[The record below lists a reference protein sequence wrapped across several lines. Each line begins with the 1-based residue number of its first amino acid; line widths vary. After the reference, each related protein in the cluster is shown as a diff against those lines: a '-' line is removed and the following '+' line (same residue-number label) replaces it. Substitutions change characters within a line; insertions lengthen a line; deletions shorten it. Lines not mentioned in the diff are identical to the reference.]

1 MLNSDQTAKKEGH
14 TSSEAVFPWETPV
27 QYVKGVGPTRAILLG
42 KLGIGT
48 LEDLLYF
55 FPFRY
60 EDRTALKK
68 IASLLPGEEQTILG
82 EVRAVSLV
90 ETPRKR
96 MKIVDV
102 ALSDETGLLHAKW
115 FNQAYLKEYFRV
127 GEKVMLSGRTKANAY
142 SGGRLEMESPQY
154 EKLDE
159 KEPQI
164 HTGRIVPIYHETKGL
179 TSRQIR
185 SLMMGALNRYV
196 RMVPE
201 MLPPGLI
208 RKYKFLPL
216 SQAIYNLHFPSG
228 EWDVALFNSGESP
241 PHHRLSFDEL
251 FLLQTGLAVRKKMR
265 AEEETG
271 IAFSRPSD
279 SLRQLRD
286 LIPFKLTG
294 AQERVLS
301 QVKEDMAGIKPMN
314 RLIQGDVGSGKTIVA
329 LMAILIAIDHGC
341 QAAFMAPTEIL
352 AEQHLHTLKR
362 YLEKLGKTVVLLTS
376 EIKKKEKNAALLQ
389 IESGESD
396 LVIGTH
402 ALIQEGVHFKKLGL
416 TVVDEQHKF
425 GVLQRAKLRQKGVLP
440 DMLIMTATPIPRT
453 LGMTVYGDLNISVI
467 DELPPGRSPIRT
479 SLFYGKKRDRAYQMI
494 EEELKKGRQGYVV
507 CPLVVES
514 EKVDLRAAT
523 ELYDD
528 LKKEIFRHRRIGLLH
543 GRLKRDEKELIM
555 RDFKE
560 GRIDLLIATTVV
572 EVGID
577 VPNATIMLIEHVE
590 RFGLAQLH
598 QLRGRVGRGSGQS
611 YCLMV
616 AEFPLSKEGRRRLEA
631 MVRSN
636 DGFKI
641 AEVDLEIRG
650 PGEFFGTRQSGLPA
664 LRVANLI
671 RDVKILE
678 SARKEAFEWVD
689 RHPHLE
695 DPESRPLRSF
705 MERKW
710 RGKLEWLTTA

>member
-1 MLNSDQTAKKEGH
+1 MNAYQAEKKEEP
-14 TSSEAVFPWETPV
+14 TYNESVFPWETPV
-27 QYVKGVGPTRAILLG
+27 QYVKGVGPARAIFMA
-42 KLGIGT
+42 KLGIET

-68 IASLLPGEEQTILG
+68 IASLLPSEEQTILG

-102 ALSDETGLLHAKW
+102 ALSDETGILHAKW
-115 FNQAYLKEYFRV
+115 FNQSYLKEYFKV

-196 RMVPE
+196 RMIPE
-201 MLPPGLI
+201 MLPTELI
-208 RKYKFLPL
+208 KKYKFLPL
-216 SQAIYNLHFPSG
+216 SKAIYSLHFPSNEG
-228 EWDVALFNSGESP
+228 DAALFNSGKSL
-241 PHHRLSFDEL
+241 PHKRLSFDEL
-251 FLLQTGLAVRKKMR
+251 FLLQTGLALRKR
-265 AEEETG
+265 SRTEEERG
-271 IAFSRPSD
+271 IAFSRPGT
-279 SLRQLRD
+279 LLTELRD
-286 LIPFKLTG
+286 LIPFELTG

-301 QVKEDMAGIKPMN
+301 QIKKDMAEIKPMN

-329 LMAILIAIDHGC
+329 LMAVLIAIEHGF

-352 AEQHLHTLKR
+352 AEQHFQTLGK
-362 YLEKLGKTVVLLTS
+362 YLKKLGKTVVLLTS
-376 EIKKKEKNAALLQ
+376 DMKKKEKNVALLE
-389 IESGESD
+389 IESGVSD

-453 LGMTVYGDLNISVI
+453 LGMTVYGDLNISII

-479 SLFYGKKRDRAYQMI
+479 SLFYGKRRDRAYRMI
-494 EEELKKGRQGYVV
+494 EGELKKGRQGYVV
-507 CPLVVES
+507 CPLVVAS
-514 EKVDLRAAT
+514 EKIDLRAAT
-523 ELYDD
+523 ELYED

-543 GRLKRDEKELIM
+543 GRLKREEKDRIM

-560 GRIDLLIATTVV
+560 GRVDLLIATTVV

-598 QLRGRVGRGSGQS
+598 QLRGRVGRGSEQS
-611 YCLMV
+611 HCLMV
-616 AEFPLSKEGRRRLEA
+616 AEFPLSKEGKRRLEA
-631 MVRSN
+631 MVGSN

-678 SARKEAFEWVD
+678 AARKDAFEWVD
-689 RHPHLE
+689 RHPHLK

>member
-1 MLNSDQTAKKEGH
+1 MFQAAKKNGPVQREGI
-14 TSSEAVFPWETPV
+14 FPWETPI
-27 QYVKGVGPTRAILLG
+27 QYVKGVGPVRAMLLK
-42 KLGIGT
+42 KLEIET

-68 IASLLPGEEQTILG
+68 IASLIPGEEQAILA
-82 EVRAVSLV
+82 EVKAVSLV
-90 ETPRKR
+90 DTPRKR

-102 ALSDETGLLHAKW
+102 AFSDGTGLLHAKW
-115 FNQAYLKEYFRV
+115 FNQAYLKEYFKV
-127 GEKVMLSGRTKANAY
+127 GDKVMLSGRTKVNVY
-142 SGGRLEMESPQY
+142 SGGRLEMASPQY

-159 KEPQI
+159 NEPQI

-179 TSRQIR
+179 SSRQIR
-185 SLMMGALNRYV
+185 SLMMGTLNRYM
-196 RMVPE
+196 RLLPE

-208 RKYKFLPL
+208 KKYKFLPL
-216 SQAIYNLHFPSG
+216 SKAITNLHFPSG

-241 PHHRLSFDEL
+241 PHKRLSFDEF
-251 FLLQTGLAVRKKMR
+251 FLLQTGLALRKKMR
-265 AEEETG
+265 AEEECG
-271 IAFSRPSD
+271 IAFSRPSP
-279 SLRQLRD
+279 LLTELLN
-286 LIPFKLTG
+286 LIPFRLTG

-301 QVKEDMAGIKPMN
+301 QIKKDMAYIKPMN

-329 LMAILIAIDHGC
+329 LMAILLAIDHGY
-341 QAAFMAPTEIL
+341 QAALMAPTEIL
-352 AEQHLHTLKR
+352 AEQHLQTLKK

-376 EIKKKEKNAALLQ
+376 DMKKKEKTAVLHQ

-402 ALIQEGVHFKKLGL
+402 ALIQDGIHFKKLGL

-453 LGMTVYGDLNISVI
+453 LGMTLYGDLNISVI
-467 DELPPGRSPIRT
+467 DELPPGRSPILT
-479 SLFYGKKRDRAYQMI
+479 SLFYGKKRDRAYKLL
-494 EEELKKGRQGYVV
+494 EEELNKGRQGYVV

-523 ELYDD
+523 ELYDE
-528 LKKEIFRHRRIGLLH
+528 LKKEIFKDRRIGLLH
-543 GRLKRDEKELIM
+543 GRLKRDEKEWIM

-560 GRIDLLIATTVV
+560 GKIDLLIATTIV

-598 QLRGRVGRGSGQS
+598 QLRGRVGRGSEQS

-616 AEFPLSKEGRRRLEA
+616 AAFPLSKEGKRRLAA
-631 MVRSN
+631 MVGST

-650 PGEFFGTRQSGLPA
+650 PGEFFGTRQSGIPA

-678 SARKEAFEWVD
+678 AARKDAFEWLD
-689 RHPHLE
+689 RHPQLE
-695 DPESRPLRSF
+695 DAESLPIRSF

-710 RGKLEWLTTA
+710 HGKLEWLTTA